1 MARGK
6 REMRISLR
14 VFSSRDLV
22 ALVTSVLLVTSQFA
36 VAGVNKPP
44 AAEEVAVYK
53 AFMVY
58 FAARTPNAQV
68 SDVTAMLSVPLADHC
83 LHGIKLEKT
92 DAAAK
97 DIHTL
102 PQEIIS
108 ATDRFKL
115 VTIRPGSRHSEGLVG
130 LLQLSEIGFDARHQY
145 AVLNYDFHCGALCGE
160 GATVVFKK
168 LGGSWKHIR
177 SCGNWMS

>member
-1 MARGK
+1 MANGK
-6 REMRISLR
+6 REMLISLR
-14 VFSSRDLV
+14 GCSLRGLV
-22 ALVTSVLLVTSQFA
+22 ALVTSVLLVTSRFA
-36 VAGVNKPP
+36 VAGANKPP
-44 AAEEVAVYK
+44 AAEEIAVYK

-68 SDVTAMLSVPLADHC
+68 ADVTVPSLLANGNHC
-83 LHGIKLEKT
+83 LHGIKLEKS
-92 DAAAK
+92 DAASK
-97 DIHTL
+97 DVHTL

-108 ATDRFKL
+108 ATDRFEL
-115 VTIRPGSRHSEGLVG
+115 VTIRPGSRYSESLVG

-177 SCGNWMS
+177 SCVNWMS

>member
-1 MARGK
+1 
-6 REMRISLR
+6 MRLQLTGRWLR
-14 VFSSRDLV
+14 PLL
-22 ALVTSVLLVTSQFA
+22 ALIVYGTSA
-36 VAGVNKPP
+36 VAGPTSDH
-44 AAEEVAVYK
+44 AAPFPEKIGVYK

-58 FAARTPNAQV
+58 FAARTRNAQV
-68 SDVTAMLSVPLADHC
+68 ADVTVPSLLANGDHC

-108 ATDRFKL
+108 ATGRFKL

-130 LLQLSEIGFDARHQY
+130 LLQLSEFGFDARHQY

-160 GATVVFKK
+160 SATVVFKK
-168 LGGSWKHIR
+168 LGGSWKHVR
-177 SCGNWMS
+177 SCGNWIS